1 MWPVLLTWRGKELHT
16 YHVMIYLALLVTIW
30 LTVSLGRGAGLDP
43 NYTALTVLVSY
54 VPGFLGARSLYVLRH
69 WDRFGRDPSRIFCRS
84 EGGLSLHGGIIGMFA
99 GLFALCLLF
108 GLPLAPFFDA
118 LVPAML
124 AGIAIAKGGC
134 LLNGCCHGHATA
146 HWCGLNLPDE
156 HGVWRRR
163 FPVQLMEMAWA
174 LLVLLIVMTGRGFSP
189 PPGLMACA
197 GLALLAAGR
206 IFLQGLRDESAA
218 ENAAVRK
225 SSLMLIAAALAVG
238 LFTAL

>member
-1 MWPVLLTWRGKELHT
+1 MWPVLVSWRRIVLHS
-16 YHVMIYLALLVTIW
+16 YHVMIYLALLVTV
-30 LTVSLGRGAGLDP
+30 LLAASLAQRDGLDADR
-43 NYTALTVLVSY
+43 TALAVLFSY
-54 VPGFLGARSLYVLRH
+54 VPAFIVARLLHAARH
-69 WDRFGRDPSRIFCRS
+69 WDHFGRDPVRILRRS

-99 GLFALCLLF
+99 GLIPLLWAS
-108 GLPLAPFFDA
+108 GLPAGRFFDA

-124 AGIAIAKGGC
+124 GGIAVAKGGC

-156 HGVWRRR
+156 HGVWGRR

-174 LLVLLIVMTGRGFSP
+174 LLVLLIVLTGRGLSP

-206 IFLQGLRDESAA
+206 IFLQDLRDESAA